1 MNVSMSLSRVTVART
16 ALVGFAHAATAIVT
30 VRSVSLISKRVNS
43 YNQIL
48 IIIILYPVLVSGSQ
62 RDGTARR
69 RRRDPQPRSREVATR
84 TRCGPGRVSAWGASR
99 FGFVFRVSG
108 LGLSPLCRFESPFP
122 LSNHTFGYSTVVRTV
137 HVHAVGNSGWRPH
150 RSEKDNMVGPKLMQ
164 TSQHLRE
171 HAALLA
177 ASSTHT
183 QAPIAAWKVHD
194 YCNLVTLPVV
204 VVLTGLSLTSPRWA
218 RPLALYFLVY
228 IAADAIWICA
238 QPEIV
243 RAPAVLLSHHA
254 ATALLLVHAL
264 THAAHRKYVAWLSCV
279 ELNTFFIILRRHIRR
294 PTWAVAI
301 DQRSF
306 AISWLLIR
314 VCLFP
319 VVVMVCG
326 PYRPTIGPHRRI
338 VSW

>member
-1 MNVSMSLSRVTVART
+1 M
-16 ALVGFAHAATAIVT
+16 
-30 VRSVSLISKRVNS
+30 SLISKRVNS

-48 IIIILYPVLVSGSQ
+48 IIIILYPVLVSGAQ

-69 RRRDPQPRSREVATR
+69 RRRDPQPRSRGGRHLERDA
-84 TRCGPGRVSAWGASR
+84 CPGRVSAWGASR

-108 LGLSPLCRFESPFP
+108 LGLSPLCRFERPFP

-204 VVLTGLSLTSPRWA
+204 VVLTGLSLTSP
-218 RPLALYFLVY
+218 PLGKAT
-228 IAADAIWICA
+228 
-238 QPEIV
+238 
-243 RAPAVLLSHHA
+243 RALLSCLHCRRCDLDMCATRNCASASSA
-254 ATALLLVHAL
+254 AQSSCGHGTS
-264 THAAHRKYVAWLSCV
+264 LSACTDARSSR
-279 ELNTFFIILRRHIRR
+279 EICCMAILRRAQHVLPHFTAAHPSPIMGRSHR
-294 PTWAVAI
+294 PA
-301 DQRSF
+301 
-306 AISWLLIR
+306 
-314 VCLFP
+314 
-319 VVVMVCG
+319 
-326 PYRPTIGPHRRI
+326 
-338 VSW
+338 

>member
-1 MNVSMSLSRVTVART
+1 
-16 ALVGFAHAATAIVT
+16 
-30 VRSVSLISKRVNS
+30 
-43 YNQIL
+43 
-48 IIIILYPVLVSGSQ
+48 
-62 RDGTARR
+62 
-69 RRRDPQPRSREVATR
+69 
-84 TRCGPGRVSAWGASR
+84 
-99 FGFVFRVSG
+99 
-108 LGLSPLCRFESPFP
+108 
-122 LSNHTFGYSTVVRTV
+122 
-137 HVHAVGNSGWRPH
+137 
-150 RSEKDNMVGPKLMQ
+150 MVGPKLMQ

-279 ELNTFFIILRRHIRR
+279 ELNTFFLILRRHIRR
-294 PTWAVAI
+294 PSWAVAI
-301 DQRSF
+301 VQRSF

-319 VVVMVCG
+319 VVVMVLWTL
-326 PYRPTIGPHRRI
+326 PPNDWPSSAHRFVVVATTTALALLQLAWTRGALNSFLARAQSPGSSDRGR
-338 VSW
+338 VPAPNQQHSFL